1 MRTTSTTAVE
11 ALARLA
17 AGGLRAEPSEAWALL
32 EVAWLPLERFVRAR
46 LLSRH
51 LSPRSLEDC
60 GQNVFTRV
68 WQFRSSYRGASEPEF
83 WRWLTQICDNE
94 RRRIGECEARRAM
107 GPLPPDEETTPR
119 DPADSDVVNGMHRRE
134 EIAAVRMCLHELDEK
149 RRRVLELV
157 YFEPA
162 LPERAIAELL
172 DCSPANVHKLKME
185 GLRLIQACLGR
196 KGIR

>member
-1 MRTTSTTAVE
+1 MTTSTAAHD

-17 AGGLRAEPSEAWALL
+17 AGGLRAGPDEAWLWL
-32 EVAWLPLERFVRAR
+32 EAAWRPVERFVRAR

-51 LSPRSLEDC
+51 LSAGQLEDC
-60 GQNVFTRV
+60 GQNVFVRV
-68 WQFRSSYRGASEPEF
+68 WQFRSSYRGTTEAEF

-94 RRRIGECEARRAM
+94 RRRLGQREGRRAM
-107 GPLPPDEETTPR
+107 ASLPLEDEAPPGEQVG
-119 DPADSDVVNGMHRRE
+119 ADAADAANRRE
-134 EIAAVRMCLHELDEK
+134 ELAAVRLCLDELDDK

-157 YFEPA
+157 YFDPE

-172 DCSPANVHKLKME
+172 ECSPANVHKLKVE